1 MKFISHFHKIL
12 TLILCVLIL
21 TQCSEKNSREYVK
34 EGLEHLNNEQY
45 DSARKSFLKAI
56 EKDTNNAEGYYGLGG
71 IYNYEKNF
79 EEAERAFKAVLK
91 IDPTHHNAWYSLGF
105 TYELMGKKDEAEES
119 YKKYRSVKGK
129 IDSLINQEKH

>member
-1 MKFISHFHKIL
+1 MKFTSHFHKIL

-56 EKDTNNAEGYYGLGG
+56 EKDANNAEGYYGLGG

-105 TYELMGKKDEAEES
+105 TYELMGEKDEAEES
-119 YKKYRSVKGK
+119 YKKYRRLKGK